1 MIKKMISATL
11 MGLMLFAVHGFA
23 LADDDTIEGRVKTV
37 DIFSR
42 RLEID
47 SVTELEWVN
56 YSEKTKLPNGV
67 TDISMLAGRTVK
79 ITFDD
84 AGRAAKV
91 EDS

>member
-1 MIKKMISATL
+1 MNKMIFAL
-11 MGLMLFAVHGFA
+11 FLGMMLFTIHRSV
-23 LADDDTIEGRVKTV
+23 LAEDDTIEGRVKTV

-47 SVTELEWVN
+47 SVTETEWVN
-56 YSEKTKLPNGV
+56 YSAKTKLPNGV

>member
-1 MIKKMISATL
+1 MNKMI
-11 MGLMLFAVHGFA
+11 FA
-23 LADDDTIEGRVKTV
+23 LLLGMMLLTIHRSVLAEDDTIEGRVKTV
-37 DIFSR
+37 DIYSR

-56 YSEKTKLPNGV
+56 YSAKTQLPKEI

-84 AGRAAKV
+84 AGYAAKV
-91 EDS
+91 EES